1 MNSFLMT
8 LAMAAAPA
16 SGEAPQAPSIMDM
29 VLPIGLMFLIVYFL
43 ILRPQ
48 QKKADDQ
55 KKLVTNLKK
64 GDYIVTLSGIYGRV
78 IEVEKGQKVI
88 SSGPYAI
95 VRHPLY
101 VSGIG
106 LYLCTPLVL
115 ASYWAAIPGALIIP
129 ILIVRILNEEK
140 VLTKELPGYEEYIR
154 KVRHRLI
161 PGIW

>member
-78 IEVEKGQKVI
+78 IEVEKKALTVEI
-88 SSGPYAI
+88 
-95 VRHPLY
+95 
-101 VSGIG
+101 
-106 LYLCTPLVL
+106 
-115 ASYWAAIPGALIIP
+115 ASN
-129 ILIVRILNEEK
+129 VRIKLRPEAIAGIDRPEEDAK
-140 VLTKELPGYEEYIR
+140 
-154 KVRHRLI
+154 
-161 PGIW
+161 